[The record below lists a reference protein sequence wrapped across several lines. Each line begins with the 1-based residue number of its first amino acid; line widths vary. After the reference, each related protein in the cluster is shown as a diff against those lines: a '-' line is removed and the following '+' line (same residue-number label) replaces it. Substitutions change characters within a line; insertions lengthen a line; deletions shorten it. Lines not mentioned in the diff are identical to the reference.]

1 MTTLGVEEEYLLLEP
16 GSGLPVPESRRVR
29 ETADLMPA
37 LLPDEVEPELL
48 QAQVEIATPVCESL
62 DEIAQHLNRLRGS
75 VARAA
80 SATGCRLA
88 ATGAAPLRGPEPV
101 PVTSKARYRAMAG
114 DAPQLVDEMLI
125 NGMHVHVAVPDRDQG
140 VTVLNRIRPWLPVLV
155 AMGAN
160 SPIWDG
166 GDTGFASWR
175 TLLFDRWPVSGPP
188 PVFADA
194 ADYTARTQALLDAGA
209 LRDLGQIYWQ
219 ARLSERYP
227 TVEVRTLDVQ
237 LRVDDAV
244 TLAGLVRA
252 LVLDALAQGPATGQ
266 GGVPSEMVAAGNW
279 QAARH
284 GLGGQLIDPR
294 DGSPRRAGDVVAA
307 LVEQLGPALKESG
320 DLERVGAGV
329 ERLLREGTPAERQ
342 RRAFQQG
349 GVEALLELIDAAG
362 SGKAVREVSAR
373 RP

>member
-1 MTTLGVEEEYLLLEP
+1 MTTLGVEEEYLLLDP
-16 GSGLPVPESRRVR
+16 GSGLPVPQSRGVR
-29 ETADLMPA
+29 EAADLMPT
-37 LLPDEVEPELL
+37 LRSDEVEPELL

-62 DEIAQHLNRLRGS
+62 AELAEHLHRLRGS

-80 SATGCRLA
+80 GANGCRLA

-114 DAPQLVDEMLI
+114 DAPQVVDEMLI
-125 NGMHVHVAVPDRDQG
+125 NGMHVHVAVADRESG
-140 VTVLNRIRPWLPVLV
+140 VAVLNRIRPWLPVLL

-160 SPIWDG
+160 SPLWDG

-188 PVFADA
+188 PEFADD

-237 LRVDDAV
+237 LRVEDAV

-252 LVLDALAQGPATGQ
+252 LVEDALAGGPATGQ
-266 GGVPSEMVAAGNW
+266 GAVPSEMVAAGNW

-284 GLGGQLIDPR
+284 GLGERLIDPR
-294 DGSPRRAGDVVAA
+294 DGRPRRAGDVVAA
-307 LVEQLGPALKESG
+307 LVDRLGPVLKRSG
-320 DLERVGAGV
+320 DQERVGAGV
-329 ERLLREGTPAERQ
+329 EELLRVGTPAERQ
-342 RRAFQQG
+342 RRAFREG
-349 GVEALLELIDAAG
+349 GVKAVLELIG
-362 SGKAVREVSAR
+362 AV
-373 RP
+373 